1 MANAQNERKYAMHA
15 NGGFT
20 LIELILVTVIIG
32 ILAGA
37 VTLSFQ
43 GRTQDA
49 RYNRALSDIKVL
61 ETAVDAFALDHNDRY
76 PASLDELIGG
86 DRDYL
91 RDPPKDP
98 WGNPYEYLLPGQQH
112 RRTYDVFSAGEDGTP
127 GTDDDVAPWL
137 ERMNDTAGP

>member
-1 MANAQNERKYAMHA
+1 MHA

-20 LIELILVTVIIG
+20 LIELILVTVIIA

-49 RYNRALSDIKVL
+49 RYSRALSDIKQL
-61 ETAVDAFALDHNDRY
+61 ETAVDAFALDNNDRY

-86 DRDYL
+86 KRDYL
-91 RDPPKDP
+91 RDPAKDP
-98 WGNPYEYLLPGQQH
+98 WGNPYEYLQPGQQH
-112 RRTYDVFSAGEDGTP
+112 KRTYDIFSRGEDGTA

-137 ERMNDTAGP
+137 DRVDAAAGS

>member
-1 MANAQNERKYAMHA
+1 MQA

-20 LIELILVTVIIG
+20 LIELILVTVIIA

-49 RYNRALSDIKVL
+49 RYSRALSDIKQL
-61 ETAVDAFALDHNDRY
+61 ETAVDAFALDNNDQY
-76 PASLDELIGG
+76 PGSLNELIGG
-86 DRDYL
+86 KRDYL
-91 RDPPKDP
+91 RDPAKDP
-98 WGNPYEYLLPGQQH
+98 WGNPYEYVQPGQQH
-112 RRTYDVFSAGEDGTP
+112 KRSYDILSAGPDGTL

-137 ERMNDTAGP
+137 ERLEPAEGK

>member
-1 MANAQNERKYAMHA
+1 MHA

-20 LIELILVTVIIG
+20 LIELILVTVIIA

-49 RYNRALSDIKVL
+49 RYSRALADIKQL
-61 ETAVDAFALDHNDRY
+61 ETAVDAFALDNNDQY
-76 PASLDELIGG
+76 PGSLEDLIGG
-86 DRDYL
+86 KRDYL
-91 RDPPKDP
+91 RDPAKDP
-98 WGNPYEYLLPGQQH
+98 WGNPYEYIQPGEQH
-112 RRTYDVFSAGEDGTP
+112 RKTYDILSMGPDGMS

-137 ERMNDTAGP
+137 ERLDDIDAGP